1 MKEGNL
7 FRFYGGIFMF
17 ARWWLRN
24 DRNRLMLGLGLILAA
39 SFVGVSTFNYMATRE
54 AIHQEIILQGL
65 PLTRD
70 NIYSELSGELMRPL
84 LVSSSMANDTFLQD
98 WAEEGERDLD
108 RITRYLYEIHGK
120 YGFFSTFFVS
130 AKTNNY
136 YHYKGLHKVIDE
148 EDDHDVWFYKFVQ
161 SGEEYELV
169 VDTDEAANSILTIFI
184 NFRVSAP
191 DGELLGVTGVGL
203 RMDAVASMITN
214 YQEKYDRSIFLVDT
228 NGVIQVHPDQGMLM
242 SVLTRQIGPLGPPLE
257 DLLRTRKE
265 PENFQFERDGRD
277 ILLTVRYVPELKWII
292 FVEQDET
299 TALAM
304 ARNNFLRTV
313 LIGLL
318 ASACII
324 GMTLMAINR
333 YQRKVEL
340 MAVSDELTGALNRRG
355 LEKEFERALYAGRRY
370 ERPCS
375 LIILDLDGFK
385 AVNDQLGH
393 LAGDQVLLAVTR
405 RIHATIRPSDVFAR
419 WGGDEFVVLTE
430 NLLDQAVMLA
440 ERLRQAIH
448 DADLVGPD
456 AAQNDPRRTIT
467 ICCGVTQCRG
477 DDDLDQALRRA
488 DQAMYVCKTQGGDS
502 VQVAKD

>member
-1 MKEGNL
+1 
-7 FRFYGGIFMF
+7 MF

-24 DRNRLMLGLGLILAA
+24 DRNRLMLGLALILTL
-39 SFVGVSTFNYMATRE
+39 SFVGVSTFNYLATRE
-54 AIHQEIILQGL
+54 AIHQEIVLQGL

-98 WAEEGERDLD
+98 WAQEGERDQG
-108 RITRYLYEIHGK
+108 RIIRYLYEIHDK

-136 YHYKGLHKVIDE
+136 YHYKGLHKVISE
-148 EDDHDVWFYKFVQ
+148 EDDHDVWFYRFVQ
-161 SGEEYELV
+161 SGEEYALV
-169 VDTDEAANSILTIFI
+169 VDTDEAADNILSIFI
-184 NFRVSAP
+184 NFRVTAP

-203 RMDAVASMITN
+203 RMDAVASMITS
-214 YQEKYDRSIFLVDT
+214 YQEKYDRSIYLVDT
-228 NGVIQVHPDQGMLM
+228 NGVIQVHPNQGMIM

-257 DLLRTRKE
+257 DLLRTRDE

-299 TALAM
+299 KALAM
-304 ARNNFLRTV
+304 ARRNFLRTV

-318 ASACII
+318 ASVCII
-324 GMTLMAINR
+324 GMTLAAINR
-333 YQRKVEL
+333 YQRRVER

-355 LEKEFERALYAGRRY
+355 LENAFVQAMYVQKRY

-385 AVNDQLGH
+385 AVNDHLGH
-393 LAGDQVLLAVTR
+393 LAGDQVLLEVTR
-405 RIHATIRPSDVFAR
+405 RIKETIRPSDVFAR

-430 NLLDQAVMLA
+430 NRLEQAALLA
-440 ERLRQAIH
+440 ERIRKAIH
-448 DADLVGPD
+448 SADLADQD
-456 AAQNDPRRTIT
+456 AAQDDPRRAIT
-467 ICCGVTQCRG
+467 ICCGVTLCRG
-477 DDDLDQALRRA
+477 DDDLDQAIRRA
-488 DQAMYVCKTQGGDS
+488 DQAMYLCKAEGGDGVRS
-502 VQVAKD
+502 AG